1 MAVNLQE
8 SVDRLHE
15 DDSNDRKGEVND
27 AGEDLIV
34 EDALIFG
41 LYLVEESAEGS
52 KCEDDE

>member
-15 DDSNDRKGEVND
+15 DDSNDRKREVDD
-27 AGEDLIV
+27 ACEDLIV
-34 EDALIFG
+34 EDALILG

-52 KCEDDE
+52 